1 MAFATLLILP
11 ASLAGGVV
19 AASLVNGS
27 LSIAALFGLLPVL
40 GIAARNSIML
50 ISHYQNLEIE
60 EGKPFGPELVLRGSR
75 ERVAPTLMTAL
86 TTALAVLPFVVTGN
100 IAGQEIVSPM
110 GIVILG
116 GLVTST
122 IVNLFALPALYLRF
136 GASREPELGF
146 QRADVPAVA
155 ADD

>member
-27 LSIAALFGLLPVL
+27 LSVAALFGLLPVL
-40 GIAARNSIML
+40 GIAVRNSIML
-50 ISHYQNLEIE
+50 ISRYQNIEIE

-86 TTALAVLPFVVTGN
+86 TTAFAVLPFVVTGN
-100 IAGQEIVSPM
+100 IPGQEIVFPM